1 MTSLWRD
8 RALAASSLSHAAA
21 TTTAASGDEYDTVV
35 VGAGLT
41 GLTTGVLLARAG
53 QRVAV
58 VEARTAG
65 AVTTGNT
72 TGKVSMLQGTRL
84 SQIARRHSTGV
95 LRSYVEGNL
104 EGQQWLLRYCTDHGV
119 PFDTEPAIT
128 YAQQPSATDS
138 VRAEYDACRA
148 AGLGVQLVP
157 DIDLPV
163 PCSGAVVLD
172 GQAQLDPMPV
182 LAALAGDLVSHGG
195 VLLEHRRVTQVRS
208 AGRARY
214 RVVTEHGDLTADRV
228 VLATGIPILDRGG
241 FFARLVPERSYALAF
256 AMPDGAPGGMY
267 LSADSPTRSLR
278 AAENGNLLLV
288 GGNGHIVGRSSSPQQ
303 ALDDLVD
310 WTRRYFPGAEPTHRW
325 SAQDYSSLDSLPYVG
340 PLVPGRD
347 GILVATGYGKWGLT
361 NGAAAALVLA
371 GRILHGHQRWSESF
385 TSWSPTQLFDLP
397 AAVKTNG
404 EVAFQL
410 ATGWTKTVLHGGRG
424 NGAHP
429 TETDSGTVVRD
440 GVRPVGVC
448 TVNGRTSRVSAV
460 CPHLGGVLRWN
471 DAEKSWDCPLHGSRF
486 DADGT
491 LLEGPATHDLPR
503 LEAPPHPTTSAI
515 GNERRT

>member
-1 MTSLWRD
+1 MTSLWQD
-8 RALAASSLSHAAA
+8 RAGASLPRATAA
-21 TTTAASGDEYDTVV
+21 TTSSGDEFDTVV

-41 GLTTGVLLARAG
+41 GLTTGLLLARAG

-72 TGKVSMLQGTRL
+72 TGKVSLLQGTRL
-84 SQIARRHSTGV
+84 SRIARQHSPGV

-104 EGQQWLLRYCTDHGV
+104 EGQQWLLQYCTDHGV

-128 YAQQPSATDS
+128 YAQQPSGAEA
-138 VRAEYDACRA
+138 VRAEYGACRA

-182 LAALAGDLVSHGG
+182 LAALAGDLGSHGG
-195 VLLEHRRVTQVRS
+195 VLFEHRRVTTVRS
-208 AGRARY
+208 SGRTGY
-214 RVVTEHGDLTADRV
+214 RVQTEHGALTADRV

-267 LSADSPTRSLR
+267 LSADAPTRSLR
-278 AAENGNLLLV
+278 PADGRTLLLV
-288 GGNGHIVGRSSSPQQ
+288 GGNGHVVGRSPSPQG
-303 ALDDLVD
+303 AVDDLVD
-310 WTRRYFPGAEPTHRW
+310 WTRRHFPGAEPTHRW

-361 NGAAAALVLA
+361 NGVAAALVLA
-371 GRILHGHQRWSESF
+371 GRILHGHMRWSEAF

-410 ATGWTKTVLHGGRG
+410 ATGWTKAMLHGSGA
-424 NGAHP
+424 NGTRP
-429 TETDSGTVVRD
+429 TDTESGTVVRD

-460 CPHLGGVLRWN
+460 CPHLGGVVRWN
-471 DAEKSWDCPLHGSRF
+471 DAETSWDCPLHGSRF

-491 LLEGPATHDLPR
+491 VLEGPATHGLPR
-503 LEAPPHPTTSAI
+503 IETSPRPTTSAI
-515 GNERRT
+515 GDERRP

>member
-8 RALAASSLSHAAA
+8 RALAASSLPQAAPA
-21 TTTAASGDEYDTVV
+21 TASSGGEYDTVV

-41 GLTTGVLLARAG
+41 GLTTGLLLARSG

-84 SQIARRHSTGV
+84 SQIARKHSSGI
-95 LRSYVEGNL
+95 LQSYVEGNL
-104 EGQQWLLRYCTDHGV
+104 EGQQWLLRYCTERGV

-128 YAQQPSATDS
+128 YAQHESATVR

-148 AGLGVQLVP
+148 AGLAVRFVP

-182 LAALAGDLVSHGG
+182 LAALARDLASHGG
-195 VLLEHRRVTQVRS
+195 VLVEHRRVTQVRR

-214 RVVTEHGDLTADRV
+214 RVVTEHDDFTAARV

-278 AAENGNLLLV
+278 PAHGRRLLLV
-288 GGNGHIVGRSSSPQQ
+288 GGNGHVVGRSSSPQQ
-303 ALDDLVD
+303 AIDDLVD
-310 WTRRYFPGAEPTHRW
+310 WTRRHFPGAEPTHRW

-347 GILVATGYGKWGLT
+347 GILVATGFGKWGMT
-361 NGAAAALVLA
+361 NGVAAALALTD
-371 GRILHGHQRWSESF
+371 RILHGHMRWTDAFS
-385 TSWSPTQLFDLP
+385 SWSPTQLFDLP
-397 AAVKTNG
+397 SMVKTNG
-404 EVAFQL
+404 EVAYHL
-410 ATGWTKTVLHGGRG
+410 VTGWTKAALHGSEDEQS
-424 NGAHP
+424 GA
-429 TETDSGTVVRD
+429 TVSQQGTVVRD
-440 GVRPVGVC
+440 GGRPVGIC
-448 TVNGRTSRVSAV
+448 TVDGRANRVGAV

-471 DAEKSWDCPLHGSRF
+471 DAEQSWDCPLHGSRF

-503 LEAPPHPTTSAI
+503 IDTTPRPAASALD
-515 GNERRT
+515 GERRQ

>member
-8 RALAASSLSHAAA
+8 RAFASSSLPHAAA
-21 TTTAASGDEYDTVV
+21 TTAASGDEYDTVV

-41 GLTTGVLLARAG
+41 GLTTGLLLARAG

-72 TGKVSMLQGTRL
+72 TGKVSLLQGTRM
-84 SQIARRHSTGV
+84 SQIARRHSPGV

-104 EGQQWLLRYCTDHGV
+104 EGQQWLLRYCTERNV
-119 PFDTEPAIT
+119 PFEAEPAIT

-148 AGLGVQLVP
+148 AGLGVHFVP

-182 LAALAGDLVSHGG
+182 LVALARDLASHGG
-195 VLLEHRRVTQVRS
+195 VLVEHRRVTQVRS

-214 RVVTEHGDLTADRV
+214 RLVTEHGDLTSGRV

-278 AAENGNLLLV
+278 PADDRQLLLV
-288 GGNGHIVGRSSSPQQ
+288 GGNSHVVGRSPSPQQ

-310 WTRRYFPGAEPTHRW
+310 WTRRHFPGAEPTHRW
-325 SAQDYSSLDSLPYVG
+325 SAQDYTSLDALPYVG
-340 PLVPGRD
+340 PLVPGRA

-361 NGAAAALVLA
+361 NGVAAALALTD
-371 GRILHGHQRWSESF
+371 RILHGHLRWADAF

-397 AAVKTNG
+397 SAVKTNG

-410 ATGWTKTVLHGGRG
+410 ATGWTKAILHGGRG
-424 NGAHP
+424 NGARP
-429 TETDSGTVVRD
+429 AETDSGTVVRD

-448 TVNGRTSRVSAV
+448 TVNGRTIRVGAV

-491 LLEGPATHDLPR
+491 VLEGPATHDLPR
-503 LEAPPHPTTSAI
+503 LDTSPQPTLCPI
-515 GNERRT
+515 DDERRP

>member
-8 RALAASSLSHAAA
+8 RALAASALPQAAAA
-21 TTTAASGDEYDTVV
+21 TASSGDEYDTVV

-41 GLTTGVLLARAG
+41 GLTTGLLLARSG

-72 TGKVSMLQGTRL
+72 TGKVSILQGTRL
-84 SQIARRHSTGV
+84 SQIARRHSSGI

-104 EGQQWLLRYCTDHGV
+104 EGQQWLLRFCTERDV

-128 YAQQPSATDS
+128 YAQHESATDS

-148 AGLGVQLVP
+148 AGLDVRFVP

-163 PCSGAVVLD
+163 PCSGAVDLD

-182 LAALAGDLVSHGG
+182 LAALARDLASHGG
-195 VLLEHRRVTQVRS
+195 VLLEHRRVTHVHS

-214 RVVTEHGDLTADRV
+214 RVVTEHGDLTCDRV

-278 AAENGNLLLV
+278 PAHDRKLLLV
-288 GGNGHIVGRSSSPQQ
+288 GGNGHVVGRSSSPQQ
-303 ALDDLVD
+303 AIDDLLD
-310 WTRRYFPGAEPTHRW
+310 WTRRHFPGAEPTHRW

-347 GILVATGYGKWGLT
+347 GILVATGYGKWGMT
-361 NGAAAALVLA
+361 NGVAAALALTD
-371 GRILHGHQRWSESF
+371 RILHGHMRWADAF

-397 AAVKTNG
+397 SAVKTNG
-404 EVAFQL
+404 EVAFEL
-410 ATGWTKTVLHGGRG
+410 ATGWTKAILSGSGG

-448 TVNGRTSRVSAV
+448 TVNGQTLRVGAV

-471 DAEKSWDCPLHGSRF
+471 DAERSWDCPLHGSRF

-491 LLEGPATHDLPR
+491 LLEGPATRGLPR
-503 LEAPPHPTTSAI
+503 LETSPRPTASAI
-515 GNERRT
+515 EDERRP